1 MAFLSAQ
8 IRPGIEVVMEA
19 VGFERKLAGCDLVIT
34 AEGRLD
40 AQTAH
45 GKTVAGVARAAQRR
59 GIPVLALAGEVAE
72 GAEEL
77 REMGVTALLGI
88 ARGPMSREE
97 SMRRTGEL
105 LEHASRQVASLLA
118 AAQG

>member
-97 SMRRTGEL
+97 SMRRTSEL
-105 LEHASRQVASLLA
+105 LEHASRQIASLLA